1 MSDLVRNFSEDE
13 EPFEIPLPMD
23 YVSRTSFHL
32 DTSLIPTAMYS
43 LDEYHMYREELGNR
57 SFPEKENYRDALKNT
72 MSLQSDGEEEE
83 CPSPSPFRYP
93 E

>member
-43 LDEYHMYREELGNR
+43 LDDYQMYREELGNR
-57 SFPEKENYRDALKNT
+57 SFPEKEKYTDALNKLLA
-72 MSLQSDGEEEE
+72 LQSEGEEEE
-83 CPSPSPFRYP
+83 CPFPSRFQNSV
-93 E
+93 

>member
-32 DTSLIPTAMYS
+32 DTSLIPIAMYIF
-43 LDEYHMYREELGNR
+43 DVFEMFREELSNR
-57 SFPEKENYRDALKNT
+57 SFSEEQNHADIFTA
-72 MSLQSDGEEEE
+72 LQSMQNEGEKDEN
-83 CPSPSPFRYP
+83 PSPSRFRGCC
-93 E
+93 

>member
-32 DTSLIPTAMYS
+32 DTSLIPTAI
-43 LDEYHMYREELGNR
+43 EELGNR